1 MAYKICSLCN
11 QEAGVRTK
19 ICDCGAVF
27 PVKSKREKALKPK
40 GEEIDWK
47 DLRRGDEVKIIAG
60 TGPYYESENGRI
72 YMGLAGKYKVISVE
86 KDGFLVDDG
95 GRAFCY
101 MAEKRQGVVGFR
113 EAHKVKLIKRYVDEN
128 NSS

>member
-1 MAYKICSLCN
+1 MAYKTCICGSQC
-11 QEAGVRTK
+11 GVRSVTCPDCNTK
-19 ICDCGAVF
+19 F
-27 PVKSKREKALKPK
+27 PVKSKREQALKPK
-40 GEEIDWK
+40 GEEVDWK

-72 YMGLAGKYKVISVE
+72 YMGLAGKYKVISIE

-113 EAHKVKLIKRYVDEN
+113 EAHKVKLIKRYVDEEN
-128 NSS
+128 N